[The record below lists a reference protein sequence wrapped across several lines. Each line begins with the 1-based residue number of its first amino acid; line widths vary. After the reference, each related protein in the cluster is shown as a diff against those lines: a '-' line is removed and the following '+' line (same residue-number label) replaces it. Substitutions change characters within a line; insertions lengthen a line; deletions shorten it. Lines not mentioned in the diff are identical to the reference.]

1 MSERFWEEK
10 SLAEMSREEWE
21 SLCDGCARCCLI
33 KLEDEDTSELFYT
46 SVVCRYL
53 DREQCSCNIYSERT
67 TLVPDCLELDT
78 SIIQHLN
85 WMPNSCAY
93 RLLGEGKP
101 LPEWHPL
108 VSGTK
113 RSVQEAGIA
122 VTNFAISE
130 DEVASMEELE
140 NYIIDSDD

>member
-1 MSERFWEEK
+1 MSERFWETK
-10 SLAEMSREEWE
+10 SLAEMNREEWE
-21 SLCDGCARCCLI
+21 SLCDGCARCCLL
-33 KLEDEDTSELFYT
+33 KLEDEDTNELFYT

-113 RSVQEAGIA
+113 KSVQDAGIT

-130 DEVASMEELE
+130 DEVASIEDLE
-140 NYIIDSDD
+140 NYIID